1 MIRSM
6 TAFARQ
12 ETSADWGELSLE
24 LRSVNQRHLD
34 IFLRL
39 PEELRAQEPKLRE
52 MINGKL
58 VRGKVECSVR
68 FNRAETQQSAFT
80 VNKELAS
87 HLSKASREVDALLYN
102 PSPINSMDILRWPG
116 VLQYEEQ
123 DMTPVQEALLQTLA
137 KALDDLVVARER
149 EGEKLKAMI
158 LQRCDGIAVETTKVK
173 AVIPEIMSKWKD
185 KTQARLDELKIEI
198 DDNRLAQ
205 ELAHIAQKTD
215 VEEELDR
222 LDSHL
227 DEIRRILE
235 SDKPVGRRL
244 DFLMQELHREA
255 NTLGSKSIDKQTTNA
270 SVELKVL
277 IEQAREQVQN
287 IE

>member
-12 ETSADWGELSLE
+12 ESSSDWGDLSLE

-34 IFLRL
+34 VSFRL
-39 PEELRAQEPKLRE
+39 PEELRVLEPKLRE
-52 MINGKL
+52 MINTQL
-58 VRGKVECSVR
+58 SRGKIECSVR
-68 FNRAETQQSAFT
+68 FNRTDSQQSAFS
-80 VNKELAS
+80 VNTELAT
-87 HLSKASREVDALLYN
+87 HISKASREVDALLYSS
-102 PSPINSMDILRWPG
+102 SPINAMDILRWPG

-123 DMTPVQEALLQTLA
+123 DMSPVHEALLQTLG
-137 KALDDLVVARER
+137 KALDDLIAGRER
-149 EGEKLKAMI
+149 EGDKLKVML
-158 LQRCDGIAVETTKVK
+158 LQRFDAINVETIKVK
-173 AVIPEIMSKWKD
+173 AALPEIMAKWKD
-185 KTQARLDELKIEI
+185 KTQARLDELTTDI
-198 DDNRLAQ
+198 DENRLAQ

-215 VEEELDR
+215 VDEELDR
-222 LDSHL
+222 IDSHL
-227 DEIRRILE
+227 EEIRRILE

-255 NTLGSKSIDKQTTNA
+255 NTLGSKSIDKLTTKA